1 MFQTSSP
8 QGSSPNAAEEE
19 LAIHP
24 DLSARRL
31 LLNKAQPSGLDAVDE
46 FATGN
51 MELGTGLPTEMCR
64 MQNRE
69 F

>member
-51 MELGTGLPTEMCR
+51 MELGTG
-64 MQNRE
+64 
-69 F
+69 